1 MAQNTI
7 GKIPD
12 FTSDETPREVVQEEV
27 KKASVDETVE
37 EEKATPETP
46 AEKPVVNDDDDTKET
61 SVPSKDIQELEKTV
75 NGLQA
80 TQTKLLKEIQE
91 LRGTRRELKQEQLEK
106 VNKRLDE
113 LKDLHPDDVSVV
125 DRILQAKGVV
135 TREEADKMF
144 YDSVKQSKL
153 DEFLDKY
160 PEYKPENDPN
170 DTNWNALQR
179 ELGYY
184 KLPTDPHKISEI
196 LERSHKMVA
205 KVPSGQSIT
214 AQKRQVEVASHGS
227 GGAQRPSPSSKML
240 DPEKREILKR
250 GGWSEADIKSIESR
264 L

>member
-12 FTSDETPREVVQEEV
+12 FTSDETPE
-27 KKASVDETVE
+27 KAVE
-37 EEKATPETP
+37 ETKQTPTDEVREEKDTPETP
-46 AEKPVVNDDDDTKET
+46 TEKPVVEDDDDTKET
-61 SVPSKDIQELEKTV
+61 SVPSKDTQELEKAV
-75 NGLQA
+75 NGLRA
-80 TQTKLLKEIQE
+80 EQTKLLKEIQE
-91 LRGTRRELKQEQLEK
+91 LKGTRREIKQEKLET

-144 YDSVKQSKL
+144 YDSVKQSEL
-153 DEFLDKY
+153 DKFLDKY

-184 KLPTDPHKISEI
+184 KLPTDPHRITDI

-227 GGAQRPSPSSKML
+227 GGAQRPSPSGKTL
-240 DPEKREILKR
+240 DPEKREILRR
-250 GGWSEADIKSIESR
+250 GGWSEADIKSIESK